1 MDHLHPRDP
10 SNTQAWLIGSG
21 ITSLAAALHLIKDA
35 RVPGQNIHILESNKN
50 PGGGMTIHGG
60 TESGYFLPF
69 ECSPYFYGSC
79 VERLL
84 SLIPC
89 GTDPDRSVMDT
100 VRARAPGPEGKS
112 VLSVRQVGAG
122 PSGLPELV
130 HREHLKT
137 PIKHRMAL
145 IKLLLQH
152 EASIG
157 EKTIRDS
164 FDPDFFETDMWSL
177 WSTIFALQPW
187 HSAVEFQRHL
197 HKHLALV
204 RHLTNIEHLS
214 RTEFNLVES
223 VVAPLISYLRQQ
235 GVDFRLGNRVTDLKA
250 YPEPDPT
257 TISEIE
263 IIGPD
268 GHQELITLDPVDIVI
283 VALGS
288 TGSGAAYGTN
298 TSPPSGLT
306 ADWEDLMEG
315 DWKIWEKLAQMAPKF
330 GNPTNFL
337 PRIQESMLETF
348 TTTISGPAFSSMYA
362 DLSGDS
368 AENGALLLLRDS
380 NWRMTV
386 IKPHQP
392 IFRDQPEDVTVL
404 QGFALNPTAE
414 GNYIKKPMCDCT
426 GEEVFQE
433 VLSHLC
439 RDAGSVAASA
449 KTVPCGMPLGTS
461 PYLTRTRG
469 DRPAVIPENTTN
481 IACVGQF
488 VEIAGDTSLE
498 VEYSVRGAQLA
509 VAELMNTVKPLEP
522 SRNLLTET
530 LQLLV

>member
-10 SNTQAWLIGSG
+10 SKTQAWLIGGG
-21 ITSLAAALHLIKDA
+21 ITSLTAALHLIKDA
-35 RVPGQNIHILESNKN
+35 RVPGSNIHILDANKK
-50 PGGGMTIHGG
+50 PGGGMTVQRG

-69 ECSPYFYGSC
+69 ECNPYFHGSC
-79 VERLL
+79 TERLL

-89 GTDPDRSVMDT
+89 EAESDRSIMDT
-100 VRARAPGPEGKS
+100 IRARAQGPTGKS
-112 VLSVRQVGAG
+112 VLSARQVGAG
-122 PSGLPELV
+122 PSGLPELF
-130 HREHLKT
+130 HLDHIKI

-152 EASIG
+152 ES
-157 EKTIRDS
+157 TIDKKPIRES
-164 FDPDFFETDMWSL
+164 FDPDFFETDMWTL

-187 HSAVEFQRHL
+187 HSAGEFQRHL
-197 HKHLALV
+197 HKYLGLV
-204 RHLTNIEHLS
+204 RHLTNLEHLS

-223 VVAPLISYLRQQ
+223 VVVPLISHLRLQ

-250 YPEPDPT
+250 YPEADPT

-263 IIGPD
+263 LTGED
-268 GHQELITLDPVDIVI
+268 GRQELIALDPVDIVI
-283 VALGS
+283 VTLGS

-306 ADWEDLMEG
+306 ADWEDLMED
-315 DWKIWEKLAQMAPKF
+315 DWKLWEKLARMAPKF

-337 PRIQESMLETF
+337 PRIQESILETF
-348 TTTISGPAFSSMYA
+348 TTTIRGPAFASMFA
-362 DLSGDS
+362 DLSNES
-368 AENGALLLLRDS
+368 PENGALLLLRDS

-386 IKPHQP
+386 INPHQP
-392 IFRDQPEDVTVL
+392 IFRDQPEDVTVI

-414 GNYIKKPMCDCT
+414 GNFIKKPMCDCT

-439 RDAGSVAASA
+439 RDRGSVAAAA
-449 KTVPCGMPLGTS
+449 KTIPCGMPLGTA
-461 PYLTRTRG
+461 PYLTRGKG

-498 VEYSVRGAQLA
+498 VEYSVRGAQIA
-509 VAELMNTVKPLEP
+509 VAELMDCTKPLEP
-522 SRNLLTET
+522 SKHLLTET